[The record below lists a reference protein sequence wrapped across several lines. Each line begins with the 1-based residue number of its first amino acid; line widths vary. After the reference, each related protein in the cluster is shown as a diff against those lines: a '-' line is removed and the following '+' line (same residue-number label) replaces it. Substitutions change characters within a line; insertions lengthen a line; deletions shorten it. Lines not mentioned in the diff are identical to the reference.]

1 VIWRKGRAHVE
12 TEDSKVHPMKAHA
25 IPNGNSQKSK
35 PKIDH
40 EATREHVEL
49 NLATVHRRTRAH
61 TGDRLDV
68 QVEPFEQQ

>member
-1 VIWRKGRAHVE
+1 
-12 TEDSKVHPMKAHA
+12 MKAHA

-49 NLATVHRRTRAH
+49 NLATVHRRTRAQI
-61 TGDRLDV
+61 GDRLDV